1 MKIELKNWISKT
13 YFGHLNFYC
22 VNDCFGFPVALIIDD
37 GGFVISFGFW
47 GLTWSWMKEED
58 LK

>member
-1 MKIELKNWISKT
+1 MKIKLKNWISKT

-47 GLTWSWMKEED
+47 GLTC
-58 LK
+58 LG